1 MVSEAWKTLPSDERA
16 YWDDKARSDKE
27 RYECEKSV
35 YDGPWKV
42 LAHKFSKDPNA
53 PKRPMSAFL
62 AYSNSK
68 RSAIKRENTGL
79 ANGEVSRVL
88 AAKWKN
94 ANKKEKQVYIDEEL
108 TLRMKYKT
116 SIALWRSNEA
126 QEKEVQHKTREEMT
140 RRTMEARTRH
150 NLEAPTS
157 LLEEEHSGEAM
168 HSHRDASFLPSRE
181 VPSHRSSLSEARGG
195 DCWDYS
201 GSTERAAMPGYR
213 REDSMDNHNLS
224 MDRLLNQ
231 PMQHSMDSPYR
242 AYGHNPPMSSL
253 LESSAGHTVQPLFGE
268 SY

>member
-27 RYECEKSV
+27 RYEVEKSA

-42 LAHKFSKDPNA
+42 LAHKFIKDPNA

-79 ANGEVSRVL
+79 ANGEVSRFL

-94 ANKKEKQVYIDEEL
+94 ADKQEKQVYIDEEL

-116 SIALWRSNEA
+116 SIALWRSNEET
-126 QEKEVQHKTREEMT
+126 EKEVQRKTREET
-140 RRTMEARTRH
+140 SRRSMEAHTRH
-150 NLEAPTS
+150 NLEAHTRQ
-157 LLEEEHSGEAM
+157 LEAM
-168 HSHRDASFLPSRE
+168 YRHRDPSFLPSRE
-181 VPSHRSSLSEARGG
+181 VPSRRSSLSEARGE

-201 GSTERAAMPGYR
+201 GSMERAAMPGYC
-213 REDSMDNHNLS
+213 REDNMDNHNLS
-224 MDRLLNQ
+224 LDHLLNQ
-231 PMQHSMDSPYR
+231 PMQHSMAYR
-242 AYGHNPPMSSL
+242 AYGHNPPISSL
-253 LESSAGHTVQPLFGE
+253 LASSAGHTVQPLFGE

>member
-1 MVSEAWKTLPSDERA
+1 MVSEAWKTLPSEERE

-27 RYECEKSV
+27 RYEVETSV

-94 ANKKEKQVYIDEEL
+94 ADKQEKQVYIDEEL

-116 SIALWRSNEA
+116 SIALWRSNEET
-126 QEKEVQHKTREEMT
+126 EKEVQRKMKEET
-140 RRTMEARTRH
+140 SRRSFEAHTRH
-150 NLEAPTS
+150 NLEAHTRQ
-157 LLEEEHSGEAM
+157 LEEEHSGEARRR
-168 HSHRDASFLPSRE
+168 HRDASFRPLRE
-181 VPSHRSSLSEARGG
+181 VPSRRSSPSEARVG

-201 GSTERAAMPGYR
+201 GSMERAAMPRYR

-224 MDRLLNQ
+224 MDHLPNQ
-231 PMQHSMDSPYR
+231 PMQHSMAYR

-253 LESSAGHTVQPLFGE
+253 LVSSAGHTVQPLFGE

>member
-27 RYECEKSV
+27 RYEVEKSV

-79 ANGEVSRVL
+79 ANAEVSGVV
-88 AAKWKN
+88 AAMWRT
-94 ANKKEKQVYIDEEL
+94 ADKKEKQVYIDEEF

-116 SIALWRSNEA
+116 RIALWRSNEDT
-126 QEKEVQHKTREEMT
+126 EKH
-140 RRTMEARTRH
+140 TRH
-150 NLEAPTS
+150 NLEAHTRQ
-157 LLEEEHSGEAM
+157 LEEEHSGETM
-168 HSHRDASFLPSRE
+168 YRHRDPSFLSSRE
-181 VPSHRSSLSEARGG
+181 VPSHRSSLSEARRG

-201 GSTERAAMPGYR
+201 ESTERAAMPGHR
-213 REDSMDNHNLS
+213 REDSMNNHNLS
-224 MDRLLNQ
+224 MDHLLNQ
-231 PMQHSMDSPYR
+231 PMQHSMAYR
-242 AYGHNPPMSSL
+242 AYGHNPPMSSSL
-253 LESSAGHTVQPLFGE
+253 ASSAGHTVQPLFGE